1 MPWFSSNG
9 ARLYYALDGEGD
21 IAFVMLH
28 CLPTDHRIWMNQIF
42 YLSPNFKTVALDFRG
57 LGHSEKVVEACTM
70 ISLADDV
77 NNLMIQERIEKAII
91 MGVSI
96 GGSVALQ
103 FAVRYPE
110 KVRALVLSGTSYSS
124 KDARHQDR
132 FSGRIAGY
140 SSADPASYYASHVR
154 FLFSEEYA
162 SSEMGKNIIESYTD
176 RSGQLDF
183 RSIVRLIEA
192 LKENDLES
200 SVSSIKVPTLV
211 IAGEK
216 DQSFPTCRLI
226 ADRISGSK
234 FVKVLGAGHAVNL
247 ENPVQYNSALGDFL
261 RGLSIHK

>member
-9 ARLYYALDGEGD
+9 ARLYYAVDGGGGEE
-21 IAFVMLH
+21 AVVLLH
-28 CLPTDHRIWMNQIF
+28 CLPADHRIWMNQVF

-57 LGHSEKVVEACTM
+57 LGLSEKVVEPCTM
-70 ISLADDV
+70 TSLADDV
-77 NNLMIQERIEKAII
+77 NNLMNEEKIEKAII

-110 KVRALVLSGTSYSS
+110 KVRALVLSGTSHNS
-124 KDARHQDR
+124 KTPILQNR
-132 FSGRIAGY
+132 FEGRIAGY
-140 SSADPASYYASHVR
+140 SSADPASYYASHLR
-154 FLFSEEYA
+154 GLFSEAYA
-162 SSEMGKNIIESYTD
+162 SSELGKNMIQSYID
-176 RSGQLDF
+176 RSGQIDF
-183 RSIVRLIEA
+183 RSIVRLFEA

-200 SVSSIKVPTLV
+200 SISSIKAPTLV

-234 FVKVLGAGHAVNL
+234 FVKVVGAGHAVNM
-247 ENPVQYNSALGDFL
+247 ENPVQYNSALGNFL
-261 RGLSIHK
+261 SELH